1 MVLGHRLKNVTSIDY
16 DMKEKHVTLNLQ
28 YVSYRLQID
37 DQQKLME
44 LIAILQMFTKSQDE
58 LKEDVNVP
66 TFYAEGRR

>member
-37 DQQKLME
+37 DQQKLRE
-44 LIAILQMFTKSQDE
+44 LIQILQMFTKSDEE
-58 LKEDVNVP
+58 LKEEINVP
-66 TFYAEGRR
+66 KFYVEGKR